1 MSQSDVPIDTL
12 PIWSRFNGVVF
23 DGAAIAQTEGKGYG
37 LVAQRDLQAEDG
49 EKVTVLLS
57 VPQELLL
64 NSESV
69 DQYSRTDQR
78 FKDLFDVAGHQSPRQ
93 NLILFLLAQIIHV
106 WASDEGGGVSNPWTQ
121 YIKYL
126 PRTVPLPTLWNE
138 DERQLLRGTSLEAA
152 VHSKLRALENEF
164 DDLLEKAAEIP
175 SWNEVLCE
183 NQVIT
188 VSDYARLDAW
198 YRSRCME
205 LPASGPTMV
214 PCIDMVNHAAT
225 PNASY
230 VKNSEDGVN
239 LCLRPGAAVEIG
251 QEITIS
257 YGEKKPAAEMLFSYG
272 FVDSEAAGDEKILV
286 PVEPPEDDPL
296 VMAKARIYGEAPTV
310 RISRSQDGGVQWD
323 CPFAFLLSLNEED
336 GLGIRLLQ
344 LNDGGREIRLFWE
357 EQDVTGSVK
366 SLQDITKE
374 HPHHKVF
381 QLRTVVI
388 VQETVQAQL
397 KRLSTGTGDHN
408 NTANVRPS
416 CRFAAQKLREAEERL
431 LQDAAD
437 VLETEKT
444 QLLENEKIL
453 AYLGRTEV
461 AQNDLADS
469 SPANEET
476 DFS

>member
-1 MSQSDVPIDTL
+1 MSQSDVPVDTL

-23 DGAAIAQTEGKGYG
+23 DGVGIGQTEGKGYG

-49 EKVTVLLS
+49 EKATALLS
-57 VPQELLL
+57 VPHELLL

-69 DQYSRTDQR
+69 EQYARADQR

-93 NLILFLLAQIIHV
+93 DVILFLLAQVIHV
-106 WASDEGGGVSNPWTQ
+106 WADDEGGGVSNPWTQ
-121 YIKYL
+121 YIEYL
-126 PRTVPLPTLWNE
+126 PRTVPLPTLWSE
-138 DERQLLRGTSLEAA
+138 DEKQLLRGTSLEAA
-152 VHSKLRALENEF
+152 VQSKLRALENEF

-183 NQVIT
+183 KQVVT

-205 LPASGPTMV
+205 LPGSGPTMV

-230 VKNSEDGVN
+230 VKSSDGVK
-239 LCLRPGAAVEIG
+239 LCLCSGVSVKKG

-257 YGEKKPAAEMLFSYG
+257 YGEKKPVAEMVFSYG
-272 FVDSEAAGDEKILV
+272 FVDSEVAGDENILV
-286 PVEPPEDDPL
+286 PVGPPGDDPL
-296 VMAKARIYGEAPTV
+296 AMAKARIYGEAPTV

-323 CPFAFLLSLNEED
+323 CPFAYLLSLNEED

-366 SLQDITKE
+366 SLRDITKE
-374 HPHHKVF
+374 HPHHKIF
-381 QLRTVVI
+381 QLRAAVI

-397 KRLSTGTGDHN
+397 ERLSAR
-408 NTANVRPS
+408 TAGHDITTEIRFG
-416 CRFAAQKLREAEERL
+416 CRFAAIKLREAEERL
-431 LQDAAD
+431 LQDADD
-437 VLETEKT
+437 VLETEKM
-444 QLLENEKIL
+444 QLLENETIL

-461 AQNDLADS
+461 AQNELVGS

>member
-12 PIWSRFNGVVF
+12 LIWARFNGVVF
-23 DGAAIAQTEGKGYG
+23 DGAAITQTEGKGYG
-37 LVAQRDLQAEDG
+37 LVAQRDLQAKDG
-49 EKVTVLLS
+49 EDTTVLLS
-57 VPQELLL
+57 VPRELLL
-64 NSESV
+64 NSEYVEQCSK
-69 DQYSRTDQR
+69 TDQR
-78 FKDLFDVAGHQSPRQ
+78 FRDLFDAAGHQSPRQ
-93 NLILFLLAQIIHV
+93 DVILFLMAQIIHI

-164 DDLLEKAAEIP
+164 DNLLEKAAEIP

-183 NQVIT
+183 KQVVT

-214 PCIDMVNHAAT
+214 ACIDMVNHAAI

-230 VKNSEDGVN
+230 VKSSDCGVN
-239 LCLRPGAAVEIG
+239 LCLRSGAVVKSG

-257 YGEKKPAAEMLFSYG
+257 YGEKKSAAEMLFSYG

-286 PVEPPEDDPL
+286 PVEPPGDDPL
-296 VMAKARIYGEAPTV
+296 VMAKTRIYGEAPTV
-310 RISRSQDGGVQWD
+310 RISRCQDGGVQWE
-323 CPFAFLLSLNEED
+323 CPFAYLLSLNEED

-344 LNDGGREIRLFWE
+344 LNDGCREIRLFWE

-366 SLQDITKE
+366 SLQDVTKE
-374 HPHHKVF
+374 HPRSKIF

-388 VQETVQAQL
+388 VQETVHAQVEM
-397 KRLSTGTGDHN
+397 LSTGTGDHG
-408 NTANVRPS
+408 TTTGVRPS
-416 CRFAAQKLREAEERL
+416 CRSAALNLRETEERL
-431 LQDAAD
+431 LRDAAD

-444 QLLENEKIL
+444 KLLENETIL
-453 AYLGRTEV
+453 AYLGRAEIS
-461 AQNDLADS
+461 QNDLADS
-469 SPANEET
+469 GPANEET